1 MLGEKN
7 MNTKIN
13 VGLLLKVA
21 DQITK
26 HPEQFRMSVFD
37 CKTAACIGGWAERLS
52 GNKINEVIEYGTS
65 LGLSHEQKL
74 ELFIERNWPRRFRS
88 DYGGTPEALAA
99 KAVLRIHAFL
109 DDYAPGWRETRPELT
124 SSTEADAAVATLN
137 PPRTRE

>member
-1 MLGEKN
+1 

-37 CKTAACIGGWAERLS
+37 CGTAACIGGWAARLS
-52 GNKINEVIEYGTS
+52 EIEIKSICDYRIA
-65 LGLSHEQKL
+65 LGMSHAQEL
-74 ELFIERNWPRRFRS
+74 ELFLEANWPIHFQS
-88 DYGGTPEALAA
+88 FYYPESPEIRAS

-109 DDYAPGWRETRPELT
+109 DDHAPGWRETRPEFT
-124 SSTEADAAVATLN
+124 SSTEADAAVQDARSN
-137 PPRTRE
+137 RVRELKEQG